1 VAYDVAI
8 CLGQQNLNKIAAA
21 FYQRPGLRA
30 RLFRGSHAT
39 TLEGVQA
46 NVAWDVLQPPTFDL
60 NPPSPAQWAAAI
72 HATGASI
79 APSANAFVLKL
90 PALHVTL
97 NSGPGPAT
105 DITKAVDVI
114 CSVTLLG
121 KSVSLTPVGA
131 VIDLSTASPIDQLIY
146 KQILVPNLLAQLTML
161 MAGQHVPH
169 IDFRGLSFGN
179 AALLVEGGH
188 VIGAA
193 FLEGRSGVP
202 DVQSLRSAPKAEF
215 YVMLGRDA
223 LQKVVNDGVQ
233 PLRGQTDGVN
243 GSANFGIGSAHY
255 SASLRF
261 DSLNAQIRSPTSL
274 NVQAGVTL
282 SASAG
287 VNVLDAILGQI
298 AKGVTEPAKALANI
312 ASDAAKASAN
322 AAKASANAAKAAANA
337 AENAAKAAAHAA
349 ENAAKTVAHGA
360 ESAVHTIG
368 HALKSY

>member
-1 VAYDVAI
+1 
-8 CLGQQNLNKIAAA
+8 
-21 FYQRPGLRA
+21 
-30 RLFRGSHAT
+30 
-39 TLEGVQA
+39 
-46 NVAWDVLQPPTFDL
+46 
-60 NPPSPAQWAAAI
+60 
-72 HATGASI
+72 
-79 APSANAFVLKL
+79 
-90 PALHVTL
+90 
-97 NSGPGPAT
+97 
-105 DITKAVDVI
+105 
-114 CSVTLLG
+114 
-121 KSVSLTPVGA
+121 
-131 VIDLSTASPIDQLIY
+131 
-146 KQILVPNLLAQLTML
+146 
-161 MAGQHVPH
+161 
-169 IDFRGLSFGN
+169 
-179 AALLVEGGH
+179 
-188 VIGAA
+188 
-193 FLEGRSGVP
+193 
-202 DVQSLRSAPKAEF
+202 
-215 YVMLGRDA
+215 
-223 LQKVVNDGVQ
+223 VQ

-322 AAKASANAAKAAANA
+322 AAKAAANA